1 MVPTPKEFKYDF
13 WLSSPLSEDLDDVN
27 YSDITVT
34 FLMPN
39 GIVILLKVKYDATL
53 AEIKE
58 VSTKSYI

>member
-13 WLSSPLSEDLDDVN
+13 WLSSPSSEDLDDVN
-27 YSDITVT
+27 YNDITVT
-34 FLMPN
+34 CLMPN

-58 VSTKSYI
+58 VTV